1 MSYIHRYAPAL
12 PFCRRGRLSTVVVIV
27 VVRRPSRRCSGSA
40 ARLALCWLFGM
51 PVAVVVFRLCSSIE
65 YFGLGVLVQV
75 LVQASV
81 SVRVCSKKYRL
92 GGSRYDRDVNVCMAD
107 TKHK

>member
-1 MSYIHRYAPAL
+1 M
-12 PFCRRGRLSTVVVIV
+12 
-27 VVRRPSRRCSGSA
+27 
-40 ARLALCWLFGM
+40 
-51 PVAVVVFRLCSSIE
+51 VFRLCSSIE